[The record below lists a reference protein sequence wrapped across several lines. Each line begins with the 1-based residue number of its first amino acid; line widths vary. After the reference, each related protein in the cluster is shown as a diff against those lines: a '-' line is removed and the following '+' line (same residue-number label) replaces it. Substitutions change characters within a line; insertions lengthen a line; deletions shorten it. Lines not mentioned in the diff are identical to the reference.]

1 MLSLLTK
8 HKFHAAH
15 FLPEPYEGKCS
26 RMHGHTYLLE
36 IQWKAIKDL
45 DALGMLTDFHEL
57 KKLVEAY
64 LQDYDH
70 SVLNS
75 TMNPNP
81 TVEILVLQITS
92 ELTNILETTDAPIA
106 LQKVTLWETDDCA
119 AVWEREKSDD

>member
-1 MLSLLTK
+1 
-8 HKFHAAH
+8 
-15 FLPEPYEGKCS
+15 
-26 RMHGHTYLLE
+26 MHGHTYQLD

-45 DALGMLTDFHEL
+45 DALGMIVDFHEL
-57 KKLVEAY
+57 KELVEAY

-92 ELTNILETTDAPIA
+92 ELTNILENEDMCMT
-106 LQKVTLWETDDCA
+106 LQKVTLWETEDCA